1 MNLEQSTLSN
11 EAAARGVAP
20 ADRRA
25 YGRWPAWKV
34 ALAYGVLFGI
44 AVGSIFVI
52 DGHIITTTQP
62 LPATMS
68 VTR

>member
-1 MNLEQSTLSN
+1 MNPQSTLPD
-11 EAAARGVAP
+11 EAVAPGIAP

-25 YGRWPAWKV
+25 YRCWPAWKV

-62 LPATMS
+62 LPSTMS
-68 VTR
+68 VNR

>member
-1 MNLEQSTLSN
+1 MNSQSTLSN
-11 EAAARGVAP
+11 EAVPNGVAP

-25 YGRWPAWKV
+25 YRRWPAWKV

-68 VTR
+68 VSR